1 MVVPEDQ
8 PKQGFPERAHF
19 MKDHTNTTANTVR
32 ISLRSDDLAT
42 QTIVDQLNAVV
53 TRANAIH
60 QLKQEQDADAQG
72 HEFSMNYWKRKKI
85 IADLYHSRTHSDL
98 KALEPTAARAI
109 SNALGRLPDEE
120 ANLETRAYAVLNFN
134 TSEEFNRT
142 QSPDRKNDL
151 PYELELVQKE
161 GTPVTILAELATS
174 RHIEVRE
181 AIADNPATPYG
192 ILLSL
197 ALGDSVDLRYY
208 MAENHNLPEGILL
221 ILMED
226 DNPYVA
232 DRADRTMARLRLEGE
247 SAA

>member
-19 MKDHTNTTANTVR
+19 MKDHTKTTANTVR

-42 QTIVDQLNAVV
+42 QIIVDQLNAVV
-53 TRANAIH
+53 TRANAIQ

-72 HEFSMNYWKRKKI
+72 REFSMNYWKRKKI

-151 PYELELVQKE
+151 PSELELVQKE
-161 GTPVTILAELATS
+161 ETPATILAELATS

-232 DRADRTMARLRLEGE
+232 DRADRTMARLKLEGA